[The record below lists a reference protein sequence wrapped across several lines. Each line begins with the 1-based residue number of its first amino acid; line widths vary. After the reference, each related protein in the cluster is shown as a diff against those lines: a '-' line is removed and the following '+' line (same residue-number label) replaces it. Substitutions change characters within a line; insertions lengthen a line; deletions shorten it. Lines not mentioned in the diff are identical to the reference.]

1 MYEFIS
7 GAMAAASLT
16 VGFFFAQFYKKLG
29 DRFFLL
35 FAIAFN
41 ILAFERI
48 ILLFFQVRNE
58 SQPGIYL
65 IRLAAFLI
73 ILSAIVDK
81 NRKTT

>member
-7 GAMAAASLT
+7 GAMAVSALV
-16 VGFFFAQFYKKLG
+16 VGLFFIQFYKKIG

-35 FAIAFN
+35 FAIAFS

-48 ILLFFQVRNE
+48 VLLFFQVRNE

-65 IRLAAFLI
+65 IRLAAFII
-73 ILSAIVDK
+73 ILSAIIDK